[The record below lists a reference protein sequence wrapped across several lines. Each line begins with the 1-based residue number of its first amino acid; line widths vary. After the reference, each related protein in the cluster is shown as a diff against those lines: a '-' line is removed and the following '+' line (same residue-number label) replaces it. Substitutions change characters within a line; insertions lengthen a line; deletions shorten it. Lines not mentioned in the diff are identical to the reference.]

1 MIDRAELV
9 RLEKGEDG
17 TFGVLKLNGHV
28 FCMTLEPQD
37 RDNAVGA
44 SCIPEGRYFCQP
56 VHSPGFGDVY
66 EIANVPGRTHILV
79 HPGNLV
85 RDTEGCVL
93 LGRRYGTLDG
103 QRGILTSRDTVTEFL
118 SVADNQPFAL
128 TIIDAS
134 EV

>member
-28 FCMTLEPQD
+28 FCVTLEPQD

-44 SCIPEGRYFCQP
+44 SCIPEGRYLCQP
-56 VHSPGFGDVY
+56 VHSPGFGNVY

-79 HPGNLV
+79 HPGNLA